1 MKTYK
6 WYLAHFSQD
15 ENTFDVSVYG
25 SETDAKK
32 AMHKQYDQLINDY
45 GENEFGFNLHDDS
58 LIYDY
63 AQMRD
68 CWVVFPVAIGEHTI
82 VEWDDTET
90 RLKVWYCDL
99 TLEEAQKALTHSIDM
114 ENTDFETAT
123 DTELAW
129 YDDDEFYHYRRIV

>member
-1 MKTYK
+1 MKTYI

-15 ENTFDVSVYG
+15 ENTFDVSIYG

-32 AMHKQYDQLINDY
+32 AMHKQYNQLVKDY

-68 CWVVFPVAIGEHTI
+68 CWVVFPVADGRHTI
-82 VEWDDTET
+82 VEWNDTDT
-90 RLKVWYCDL
+90 CLKVWDL
-99 TLEEAQKALTHSIDM
+99 NDTLEKAKSVLTENIDM

-129 YDDDEFYHYRRIV
+129 YDDDDFYHYRRIV